1 MTKNL
6 AYVGCRTT
14 IERGAR
20 GKGIK
25 VFEIENGKWNLIQTL
40 KTLDNPSY
48 LCFDNQKKY
57 LYSVHGDGTKVSSY
71 KILKD
76 GKIERLNEID
86 INSKNPVFIDIDK
99 ENKNLIVAT
108 LQGGSLFSISVNEN
122 GSIGETVD
130 KYTFEGK
137 EEGDI
142 SFAHQCLFDKNKEY
156 IFVPTQARNKGYEML
171 NVLKY
176 KEGKFTHMS
185 AFKARQYS
193 EPRHVAIDKN
203 NKRVYLT
210 NEKGN
215 EITYLSFNS
224 EDGTLNPLQNL
235 PTIPETYTAH
245 TDVAG
250 VVIDRDDKY
259 AVVSNRYSD
268 IITVF
273 KINEETGYLKTVSY
287 ISSMGK
293 TPRFLTF
300 DKSGK
305 TLFVANEDSDDVVEF
320 ELDDNGFLHYV
331 QKITA
336 ESPVCIIFKEA

>member
-1 MTKNL
+1 MIKKL

-25 VFEIENGKWNLIQTL
+25 VFEIEDGKWNLIQTF
-40 KTLDNPSY
+40 KTLENPSY
-48 LCFDNQKKY
+48 LCFDNKKEF

-76 GKIERLNEID
+76 GKIESLNVVDID
-86 INSKNPVFIDIDK
+86 SKNPVFIDMDK

-108 LQGGSLFSISVNEN
+108 LQGGALFSISVNED
-122 GSIGETVD
+122 GSIGEIVD
-130 KYTFEGK
+130 KYSFEGK
-137 EEGDI
+137 EEGSV
-142 SFAHQCLFDKNKEY
+142 SFAHQCLFDNNKEY
-156 IFVPTQARNKGYEML
+156 IFVPTQARNQGYEML

-176 KEGKFTHMS
+176 DLGKFTHTD
-185 AFKARQYS
+185 AFKARQYA
-193 EPRHVAIDKN
+193 EPRHVAIDKTN
-203 NKRVYLT
+203 SRVYLT

-215 EITYLSFNS
+215 EITYLKFDNKN
-224 EDGTLNPLQNL
+224 GKLTPLQNL
-235 PTIPETYTAH
+235 PTIPETFTGH

-250 VVIDRDDKY
+250 VVLDRDNKY

-268 IITVF
+268 IIAVF
-273 KINEETGYLKTVSY
+273 KIDEQTGYLKNVSY

-300 DKSGK
+300 DETGRN
-305 TLFVANEDSDDVVEF
+305 LFVANEDSDDIIEF
-320 ELDDNGFLHYV
+320 ELDDDGFFHYI
-331 QKITA
+331 QKITS
-336 ESPVCIIFKEA
+336 ESPVCIIFKEI